1 MPLLRAIDTVVL
13 FVPDI
18 DAAAQWY
25 AALFDVDLEY
35 ENPKFA
41 FIRAPGA
48 IIGFHPADAKCPGGV
63 GGTTVYWKVA
73 SLTQAVSELERMGAR
88 LLRGPGVTSLGDAV
102 AMLVDPFGCTIGL
115 QQQARTDAD

>member
-1 MPLLRAIDTVVL
+1 MPLLQAVDTVVL

-18 DAAAQWY
+18 EKAAKWY
-25 AALFDVDLEY
+25 ATLFDVEVEY

-63 GGTTVYWKVA
+63 GGTTVYWTVA
-73 SLTQAVSELERMGAR
+73 SLTQALSELEARGAR

-102 AMLVDPFGCTIGL
+102 ALLVDPFGCTIGL
-115 QQQARTDAD
+115 QQRARTDAD

>member
-1 MPLLRAIDTVVL
+1 MSLLKAVDSVVL

-25 AALFDVDLEY
+25 ATLFDVELEY

-63 GGTTVYWKVA
+63 GGTTVYWRVA
-73 SLTQAVSELERMGAR
+73 CLTEAVSELESKGAT
-88 LLRGPGVTSLGDAV
+88 LLRGPAVTSLGDAV

-115 QQQARTDAD
+115 QQQAGTGAD